1 MDLYVNPIPFYCTP
15 VCAIQSESVGWR
27 EKNLFLDSSWPV
39 FISPC
44 GLVLL
49 SADSRISSCSV
60 PGIYPIHSIVLV
72 PLKSPP
78 SPPSPRKRPDLF
90 AQLAVFSTQKKNH
103 EKVCSFPTSLR
114 WPLAFIVP
122 ASRTSGVTR
131 PRPSSHAKPQYKQ
144 SLQNFPQLQFALFV
158 PFQPVSRRLRFRWT
172 WSPN

>member
-1 MDLYVNPIPFYCTP
+1 MS
-15 VCAIQSESVGWR
+15 IQSRSTVQSVHSSQ
-27 EKNLFLDSSWPV
+27 NLLGRRKKICSWTVADQCLFP
-39 FISPC
+39 
-44 GLVLL
+44 LALALL
-49 SADSRISSCSV
+49 SADCCWLTHFQLLRSWDLSYPFHSTGSAEISTIST
-60 PGIYPIHSIVLV
+60 
-72 PLKSPP
+72 KSPKKVG
-78 SPPSPRKRPDLF
+78 SFRLTGSL
-90 AQLAVFSTQKKNH
+90 LHTQKNH
-103 EKVCSFPTSLR
+103 EKGCSFPTSLR

>member
-1 MDLYVNPIPFYCTP
+1 MSIQSRSTVQSAL
-15 VCAIQSESVGWR
+15 QSESVGWGR
-27 EKNLFLDSSWPV
+27 KKICSWTVADQCLFPLA
-39 FISPC
+39 
-44 GLVLL
+44 LALL

-90 AQLAVFSTQKKNH
+90 AQLAVFSTQKKKNH

-144 SLQNFPQLQFALFV
+144 SLRNFPQLQFALFV
-158 PFQPVSRRLRFRWT
+158 PFQPVSRRLR
-172 WSPN
+172 